1 MVVGVSAA
9 LGAFGVLVLS
19 LLLLALIISSKGY
32 PLSPISMSSS
42 PLAGFLQFRSC
53 LRHYPF
59 YFRK

>member
-1 MVVGVSAA
+1 VVVGVSAA
-9 LGAFGVLVLS
+9 LGAFSVLALS
-19 LLLLALIISSKGY
+19 LLLLALIASSKGY

-42 PLAGFLQFRSC
+42 LLARSPQFGSY